1 MGGFPR
7 GRSGHQTVRL
17 KKRQGREAQVQGP
30 ATTKSQSRSFISK
43 ATGILKVNKDKG
55 RSAFHHGGWS
65 FGLFAIWKAPGEPVF
80 TPREG
85 NFYRCLIGPSQLC
98 CFHPRTLANL
108 ADESRI
114 LKTAIKEVIWP
125 FW

>member
-1 MGGFPR
+1 MGGKGLQALWGLQR

-30 ATTKSQSRSFISK
+30 ATTKSQSPSFISK
-43 ATGILKVNKDKG
+43 ATGILKVNKDKA

-65 FGLFAIWKAPGEPVF
+65 FGPFEIWRAPGEPVF

-85 NFYRCLIGPSQLC
+85 NCLQVPD
-98 CFHPRTLANL
+98 RTFPALL
-108 ADESRI
+108 FPPKDTCKSG
-114 LKTAIKEVIWP
+114 
-125 FW
+125 